1 MLGLFALNVSLF
13 SDNST
18 LCHAFGNYKGTAPAT
33 SAPLFGGQPTAG
45 GAAAAPAAPLFGAPS
60 TTPAASGGSSAP
72 SAPLFGT
79 QGAAPSF
86 GSTKPD
92 DSKNA
97 ASVPVFGSPPPTTTA
112 TDSNKKPA
120 NPSFTGFAA
129 STPANTP
136 APAPTNGKPPAASG
150 FPGFSGAST
159 GGNLFGNAP
168 TPADGGKAP
177 AAGFSFAGLGGGTP
191 GDPSADKDKASGAAA
206 APLFPNLNTAPGG
219 DAKAP
224 ADANKAPAGFGF
236 GAANSTTPAP
246 ATTVADG
253 SKNAPPVTT
262 FNFNANTAPAAGVPA
277 PATGGFSLS
286 GAPTTPADNKT
297 PATPTAQLQ
306 DPATPAPVSTP
317 VPNAGNTPAGGTPAP
332 GALPEPK
339 PLHYQTL
346 TVEQIL
352 NKFQKEL
359 EKDAMEYIDQ
369 AKRVCEYDAVLRDSQ
384 RDLAQIT
391 TQTQRLMLE
400 QQQVEKALEGIG
412 ALQDELDSTLSEVEG
427 HVDELFARQSHLA
440 PQDADFER
448 ERAYAT
454 ASTVDRR
461 LEELKENMAAT
472 ASQINSANERA
483 FTGDVANIV
492 AILNQH
498 QDGLSSLQNAARKME
513 MDVTNIS
520 RMLNSSRF

>member
-1 MLGLFALNVSLF
+1 MLVLFSLNVSLF
-13 SDNST
+13 AGHST
-18 LCHAFGNYKGTAPAT
+18 LHHAFGNCKGGAPAT
-33 SAPLFGGQPTAG
+33 SAPLFGGQPAAG
-45 GAAAAPAAPLFGAPS
+45 GSAAAPAAPLFGAP
-60 TTPAASGGSSAP
+60 PAAAGGSSAP
-72 SAPLFGT
+72 SAPLFGA
-79 QGAAPSF
+79 QAAAPSF
-86 GSTKPD
+86 GSTKPE

-97 ASVPVFGSPPPTTTA
+97 ASVPVFGSPPATTTA

-120 NPSFTGFAA
+120 TPSFTGFGA

-136 APAPTNGKPPAASG
+136 APAPTNGKPSAAPA
-150 FPGFSGAST
+150 FTGFSAAST
-159 GGNLFGNAP
+159 GGNLFGNPSAP
-168 TPADGGKAP
+168 PADGGKAP
-177 AAGFSFAGLGGGTP
+177 AAGFSFAGLGGGAP
-191 GDPSADKDKASGAAA
+191 GDPSADKDKASGPAA

-219 DAKAP
+219 DTKAA
-224 ADANKAPAGFGF
+224 ADASKPSVGFGF
-236 GAANSTTPAP
+236 GAASSTTPAP
-246 ATTVADG
+246 ATTAADG
-253 SKNAPPVTT
+253 SKKAPPLPA
-262 FNFNANTAPAAGVPA
+262 FNFNAAPAAGGSA

-297 PATPTAQLQ
+297 PATPNAQLQ

-317 VPNAGNTPAGGTPAP
+317 VPNAGSTAVAGTPAP
-332 GALPEPK
+332 VATPEPK

-520 RMLNSSRF
+520 RMLNSTRF